1 MNPIAKCCGFYCAF
15 LMILGVFFNLILI
28 CMIAAGSEF
37 LARDGQ
43 TEDRMYALGGACV
56 VKIFLTVFS

>member
-15 LMILGVFFNLILI
+15 LMILGIGFNIILI

-37 LARDGQ
+37 LTREGGSN
-43 TEDRMYALGGACV
+43 EKIYALAGASGV
-56 VKIFLTVFS
+56 SFSP